1 MADGPT
7 ISLTPRKITA
17 ELPEEVKPD
26 SANLTSPTSEVSI
39 MKVEVSQIPVLQPQ
53 TELTALTTPRPDL
66 VKSIIN
72 FQKLNQED
80 RNTANS
86 TSFKEFL
93 SHMDRYR
100 FPIASNGHALLEL
113 FKNPDSKLFKVLSSE
128 QGLAAAKS
136 TGILGTRFE
145 NLKDFQALDTLLA
158 TTGPNSSWDTV
169 SPEFFQSRANA
180 IAKQQLEIRNSMPEK
195 HPLNSRWVN
204 SMNNATS
211 EFKETFANGG
221 VTGLAGKY
229 SSPMK
234 YLHDTFNSISRELLP
249 AAISPDEM
257 ILAASKSETGRL
269 DFNQL
274 LNKDTHKAIIRT
286 LASTGQDH
294 HPTIMAMLEF
304 DSEVLQPLAQVGIKR
319 AYIPRLT
326 NLLDSMQSS
335 ILGMDP
341 EGLGN
346 SEAGHI
352 LSVIENPEFISFAAN
367 RIPTDFK
374 IQPLESFKQLAQLA
388 IEFNSQKTSSK

>member
-1 MADGPT
+1 
-7 ISLTPRKITA
+7 
-17 ELPEEVKPD
+17 
-26 SANLTSPTSEVSI
+26 
-39 MKVEVSQIPVLQPQ
+39 
-53 TELTALTTPRPDL
+53 
-66 VKSIIN
+66 
-72 FQKLNQED
+72 
-80 RNTANS
+80 
-86 TSFKEFL
+86 
-93 SHMDRYR
+93 MDRYR